1 MADVA
6 LKVGDVV
13 VVVEHDEA
21 TRTPREGGRR
31 LPARVVDAFGGGE
44 EGIYV
49 HVVYE
54 DRAINRGRPDVFYRD
69 SGWRAWDGVMR
80 WRLTTKESG
89 R

>member
-1 MADVA
+1 MADRT
-6 LKVGDVV
+6 LKAGDPV

-31 LPARVVDAFGGGE
+31 FPARIVAT

-49 HVVYE
+49 QVDYE
-54 DRAINRGRPDVFYRD
+54 DRAVNGGKPDVFYWE
-69 SGWRAWDGVMR
+69 SWWRAWDGAMR
-80 WRLTTKESG
+80 WRLTTKEN

>member
-1 MADVA
+1 MTP
-6 LKVGDVV
+6 KVGDPV

-31 LPARVVDAFGGGE
+31 LPARVVNV

-49 HVVYE
+49 QVGYE
-54 DRAINRGRPDVFYRD
+54 DRAVNQGRPDVFYRD

-80 WRLTTKESG
+80 WRLEEKP
-89 R
+89 